1 VVLLLLAVLAAVVA
15 VAESDMSSQLD
26 SLVPDA
32 DLETGSAK
40 VLTAP
45 LKAKM
50 FQLQKKLEKELEEV
64 LKRKDDMAQALAKAK
79 MQLEQAKTVYN
90 AAKNELDRKTPDKMS
105 ADYNV
110 VLVRAS
116 LEVVIRASKRQVKLN
131 NLERDALY
139 AQIKFAEEAQ
149 VLRSRVVGEKPPVAL
164 VSIEDLENEA
174 GSAVRAIVDK
184 KNTVLSNEIKK
195 DLDAMLAECR
205 ARLHQLDEHDHAN
218 AAEIKRLQTE
228 LKTGLDAQSKAVAA
242 WHEAKKD
249 FKKAENNAGKHQG
262 MYTEMVRISKRDGTT
277 LDDKI
282 RVVRK
287 EIKLVGTMV
296 TKIDAYKPAE

>member
-1 VVLLLLAVLAAVVA
+1 
-15 VAESDMSSQLD
+15 
-26 SLVPDA
+26 VPDVNVDA
-32 DLETGSAK
+32 GSSK

-50 FQLQKKLEKELEEV
+50 FQLQKKLEKELEDV

-79 MQLEQAKTVYN
+79 LQLEQAKTVYN
-90 AAKNELDRKTPDKMS
+90 AAKNEMDRKTPDKTV

-116 LEVVIRASKRQVKLN
+116 LEVVIRAAKRQIKLN

-149 VLRSRVVGEKPPVAL
+149 VLRSHVVGEKPPVAL
-164 VSIEDLENEA
+164 VSIEDLESEA
-174 GSAVRAIVDK
+174 GPAVRAIVDK
-184 KNTVLSNEIKK
+184 KNTVLSNGIKK
-195 DLDAMLAECR
+195 DLEAMLAECR
-205 ARLHQLDEHDHAN
+205 TRLKSLDDHDSSN
-218 AAEIKRLQTE
+218 SAEIKRLQAE
-228 LKTGLDAQSKAVAA
+228 LKTAIETQAKAVAA

-249 FKKAENNAGKHQG
+249 YKKAENSSAKHQG
-262 MYTEMVRISKRDGTT
+262 MYNEMLRISKRDGAS

-296 TKIDAYKPAE
+296 TKIEAYKPSEQ